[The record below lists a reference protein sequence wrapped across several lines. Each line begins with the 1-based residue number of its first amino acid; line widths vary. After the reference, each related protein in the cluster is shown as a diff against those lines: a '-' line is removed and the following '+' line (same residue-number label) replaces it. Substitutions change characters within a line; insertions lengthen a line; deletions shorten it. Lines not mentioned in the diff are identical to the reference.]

1 MKNGMKMTTPASPK
15 DYVILILSYT
25 RPEFLKTHT
34 WGLLDTVNS
43 HARRVVVLSDDDKTV
58 PEYRKIYGDDS
69 IFIFN
74 KEEAE
79 KRYDMDLVDCYWGK
93 SLSRKATVW
102 ARNEQFRIAREL
114 GYRWFI
120 VLDDDYVDVVMRR
133 AMISRK
139 TNDVFFPRIRAAL
152 FAREDKPELSVF
164 DECCLKYFNLLES
177 APWMYITAFS
187 QIGDFIGGV
196 SSVMARYSY
205 RWKAM
210 NVFFGD
216 TRKEYRYYGRFN
228 DDVNAY
234 ILNGKRGQL
243 SLTLDMP
250 SIDQTPT
257 QQASGGITDMYKM
270 FGTYVKSIPSAV
282 ICPSSVAVSC
292 MGSSCPRVHHSV
304 EWSLTCPL
312 VVDSSF
318 CKGIPLDYS
327 TECMNDTTFLHPE
340 ERKASFL
347 DKTCEMID
355 DVSMSSSSI
364 DSFF

>member
-1 MKNGMKMTTPASPK
+1 MRPQSPK

-34 WGLLDTVNS
+34 WALLDEVNS
-43 HARRVVVLSDDDKTV
+43 HAKRVVVLSDDDPTIR
-58 PEYRKIYGDDS
+58 EYRKTFGDDS
-69 IFIFN
+69 IYVFS

-133 AMISRK
+133 AMIKKS
-139 TNDVFFPRIRAAL
+139 TGEAFFPRIRAAL
-152 FAREDKPELSVF
+152 FAREESEGLSVF
-164 DECCLKYFNLLES
+164 DHCCLKYFHLLNS
-177 APWMYITAFS
+177 APWLYITAFS

-196 SSVMARYSY
+196 GSVMARYSY

-257 QQASGGITDMYKM
+257 QQASGGITDMYRT

-282 ICPSSVAVSC
+282 LCPSSVSVSC
-292 MGSSCPRVHHSV
+292 MGVTFRRVHHCV
-304 EWSLTCPL
+304 NWTYTCPL
-312 VVDSSF
+312 VVDDSF
-318 CKGIPLDYS
+318 CRKVPLVYE
-327 TECMNDTTFLHPE
+327 TECMNDTSFLE
-340 ERKASFL
+340 VEDRKFSFL
-347 DKTCEMID
+347 DEKCEIVED
-355 DVSMSSSSI
+355 ATFSSSSI
-364 DSFF
+364 DNFF